1 MWYHTDLIEHLAVFF
16 KFDFFSAHFL
26 LVCFLICGMC
36 SRTPKQIIRL
46 VIGRSKLDRS
56 GAQIIRKLYVRCGS
70 ESWPAEC
77 SCGHR
82 PNHKV
87 GDRPF
92 KAATEIPLHDIMCGY
107 YHLMPA
113 FLSSFEWRIANF
125 MIPVAFIDYIQGYT
139 SGELCKHSEVK

>member
-1 MWYHTDLIEHLAVFF
+1 MLLWNRELSFAIDLVLRSC
-16 KFDFFSAHFL
+16 FFSW
-26 LVCFLICGMC
+26 VCYLKRRIWA
-36 SRTPKQIIRL
+36 SVQKRIIRL

-56 GAQIIRKLYVRCGS
+56 GAQKIRKHDVRCGS

-77 SCGHR
+77 SCGRR
-82 PNHKV
+82 PNHKA

-92 KAATEIPLHDIMCGY
+92 KARAQIPLHDFRRGF

-113 FLSSFEWRIANF
+113 FLSSIEWRIANF